1 LKNIR
6 NREGMP
12 EANGKF
18 SKQPLALYIGG
29 FFFGWTGVGG
39 KRGINYSI
47 STEPFL
53 RGLEGFLLS

>member
-1 LKNIR
+1 
-6 NREGMP
+6 MP
-12 EANGKF
+12 EANENF

-29 FFFGWTGVGG
+29 FFFCWIGVGG

-53 RGLEGFLLS
+53 RGLEGFSLS